1 MSATLIAGRALAAGI
16 RDELRA
22 YVSQCT
28 ARGLRPPGLAV
39 ILAGYDPAS
48 QIYVRNKTRM
58 CEAIGIRPFTHQLPA
73 DITAEQLMQRVREC
87 SGDERTDGVLVQLP
101 LPPQLTQAGAEAQVI
116 ECIDPGKDVDGF
128 HPYNVGCLAQRAPR
142 LCACTPHGIM
152 TMLRHIGCEL
162 LGRSCTVVSASNI
175 VGRPLAL
182 ELLLAG
188 ATVSVTHR
196 FTPPEVLRRL
206 VQEAEVLIVAVG
218 RPGFLDGR
226 LIREG
231 AVVIDVGINRLP
243 DGRLCGD
250 VQFEEAS
257 RRAAYITPVPGGV
270 GPMTVATLMQNTVAA
285 YCSHLGAAAPA
296 PAPVPVPAPAV
307 QALTPA

>member
-1 MSATLIAGRALAAGI
+1 MSATLIDGRAIAAGI
-16 RDELRA
+16 RDELRG
-22 YVSQCT
+22 YVSDCT

-39 ILAGYDPAS
+39 ILAGDDPAS
-48 QIYVRNKTRM
+48 QVYVRNKTRM
-58 CEAIGIRPFTHQLPA
+58 CEDIGIRAFAHQLPA
-73 DITAEQLMQRVREC
+73 DVTAEQLTQLVRSC
-87 SGDERTDGVLVQLP
+87 SGDGRIDGVLVQLP
-101 LPPQLTQAGAEAQVI
+101 LPPGLSQAAVI

-128 HPYNVGCLAQRAPR
+128 HPYNVGCLAQRTPR

-152 TMLRHIGCEL
+152 TMLRHAGCEL
-162 LGRSCTVVSASNI
+162 LGRSCTVIGASNI

-188 ATVSVTHR
+188 ATVTVAHR
-196 FTPPEVLRRL
+196 FTPPAELRRL
-206 VQEAEVLIVAVG
+206 VQHAEVLIVAVG

-231 AVVIDVGINRLP
+231 AVVIDVGINRLG

-250 VQFEEAS
+250 VQFEEACK
-257 RRAAYITPVPGGV
+257 RAAYITPVPGGV

-285 YCSHLGAAAPA
+285 YRSHLGLDAASSGTP
-296 PAPVPVPAPAV
+296 P
-307 QALTPA
+307 LTPG